1 MAEQITLQ
9 INNIS
14 KRFPGVKALD
24 QVSIEAGG
32 GEIIGLIG
40 VNGAGKSTLMNI
52 LGGVFPQTEGEI
64 RINGQEIHIK
74 SPQDAEKYGIGFIHQ
89 EPVMFRYMTVAEN
102 ISVSRLHGR
111 VNYKELNAAARKS
124 LEQMNCDIDPR
135 KRVADLPIGERQM
148 VEIARAL
155 SSGGKILLFDE
166 PTASFTDKEKLRLF
180 EVIRQL
186 KKTGACI
193 FFISHFLDE
202 VEELTDRT
210 IVLRDGRK
218 VIDGKTADISRK
230 EILQNMIG
238 GEMVRVD
245 NEEERKFEKV
255 LMRVENLTAGDKPDH
270 VSFDL
275 HEGEVLGIWGLM
287 GAGRTEI
294 LRALYGLDKADEGT
308 VSLDLGDGRGLKVIP
323 FAQMREHCGYVTE
336 ASHDDGC
343 LLPWSVWENM
353 SAPNLK
359 NYKKNQLFLDFNR
372 QKEESSEYCK
382 RLNVKTPSIY
392 TKVST
397 LSGGN
402 QQKVIM
408 AKWLMKKPKVFFID
422 EPTRGVDVGAKA
434 EIQRMVRELAAS
446 GSSCLVVSSEIE
458 ELSAVCDRVV
468 ILNRGRLT
476 GELLK
481 KEIDKDTLM
490 HLCV

>member
-323 FAQMREHCGYVTE
+323 FAQMREHCGYVME
-336 ASHDDGC
+336 ARHDDGC

-359 NYKKNQLFLDFNR
+359 NYKRTGCFW
-372 QKEESSEYCK
+372 
-382 RLNVKTPSIY
+382 
-392 TKVST
+392 T
-397 LSGGN
+397 LTDRRR
-402 QQKVIM
+402 K
-408 AKWLMKKPKVFFID
+408 
-422 EPTRGVDVGAKA
+422 
-434 EIQRMVRELAAS
+434 AAS
-446 GSSCLVVSSEIE
+446 TV
-458 ELSAVCDRVV
+458 
-468 ILNRGRLT
+468 RG
-476 GELLK
+476 
-481 KEIDKDTLM
+481 
-490 HLCV
+490 

>member
-9 INNIS
+9 IENIS
-14 KRFPGVKALD
+14 KSFPGVKALD
-24 QVSIEAGG
+24 NVSIEARG

-64 RINGQEIHIK
+64 RINGQKIQIK

-89 EPVMFRYMTVAEN
+89 EPVMFQYMTVAEN

-111 VNYKELNAAARKS
+111 VNYKELNDAARKN

-135 KRVADLPIGERQM
+135 KRVVDLPIGERQM

-166 PTASFTDKEKLRLF
+166 PTASFTDKEKQRLF
-180 EVIRQL
+180 EVIREL
-186 KKTGACI
+186 KKSGSCI

-210 IVLRDGRK
+210 IVLRDGK
-218 VIDGKTADISRK
+218 VVINGKTADISRQD
-230 EILQNMIG
+230 ILRNMIG
-238 GEMVRVD
+238 GEMAKVD

-255 LMRVENLTAGDKPDH
+255 LMRVDNLTAGDKPDH
-270 VSFDL
+270 VSFEL
-275 HEGEVLGIWGLM
+275 YEGEVLGIWGLM

-294 LRALYGLDKADEGT
+294 LRALYGLDKVDEGT
-308 VSLDLGDGRGLKVIP
+308 VSLDLGDGKGLQTIP
-323 FAQMREHCGYVTE
+323 FAQMSRYCGYVTE
-336 ASHDDGC
+336 ARHDDGC

-359 NYKKNQLFLDFNR
+359 NYKKNKLFLDFNR
-372 QKEESSEYCK
+372 QKEESGEYCK
-382 RLNVKTPSIY
+382 RLNVKTPSVF

-434 EIQRMVRELAAS
+434 EIQRMVRELAAQ

-468 ILNRGRLT
+468 ILNRGKLT